1 MSIILSKHW
10 ETIQGSLFSMLS
22 GVLENPLTQKHKQ
35 LASTLE
41 LVRIEQSANL
51 PMGSYWGRPMHDRGS
66 LARAFVAKAVYH
78 FPTTEA
84 LIECLRND
92 ANLRT
97 LCGWPSR
104 GAVPSSATFS
114 RAFQEF
120 ATDALGDAVH
130 KALVGAYVG
139 DQLVMHVSRDSTEVI
154 ARERVAKKETA
165 PKNISKMASEKKK
178 RGRPKKG
185 EERPAPDPKR
195 MDIQRGQ
202 SAEQALADLPKL
214 CDWGTKKDT
223 GGHKHTWKGWKAHVD
238 WADGAIPITV
248 ITTSASLHDSQ
259 AAIPMA
265 RVTAN
270 RVTSLYDLMDSA
282 YDAPQIRQECA
293 QLGHVALI
301 DPNPRRWGVPEDKLF
316 DPAMKQRYKE
326 RTTAER
332 GNSRLKD
339 EFGLRCLRVRG
350 HAKAHLHIMFAV
362 IALFA
367 DQILKPFA

>member
-1 MSIILSKHW
+1 
-10 ETIQGSLFSMLS
+10 
-22 GVLENPLTQKHKQ
+22 
-35 LASTLE
+35 
-41 LVRIEQSANL
+41 
-51 PMGSYWGRPMHDRGS
+51 
-66 LARAFVAKAVYH
+66 
-78 FPTTEA
+78 
-84 LIECLRND
+84 
-92 ANLRT
+92 
-97 LCGWPSR
+97 
-104 GAVPSSATFS
+104 
-114 RAFQEF
+114 
-120 ATDALGDAVH
+120 
-130 KALVGAYVG
+130 
-139 DQLVMHVSRDSTEVI
+139 MHVSRDSTEVI